1 MTVPLVD
8 LKAQYA
14 PLREEIELGIGD
26 VLSKMNL
33 FLGENVATFE
43 REFAEF
49 CGVRHGVGVGSGT
62 DALLV
67 ALRALG
73 IGRGD
78 EVVTVSHTFAAT
90 AEAIVLAG
98 ATPVFVDID
107 PTTYAMDPK
116 QVQCAIGRR
125 TRAIIP
131 VHLYG
136 HPVDIEPILA
146 IAERRGLRVVEDA
159 SQAHG
164 ALYRSNPVG
173 SFGDIGCF
181 SFYYSKNLGAYG
193 EAGMIVTNDED
204 LADRAKIL
212 RDHGSTG
219 KYAHASVGY
228 NSRLDEIQAV
238 ILRAKLPHLEDW
250 NERRWNLAQTYNR
263 TLESLPLI
271 LPVEQRWARHVYHLY
286 VVRTPERDSLYK
298 WLHARGIQAGIHYP
312 TPVHWQPAY
321 KRFRTGGGHLP
332 VTEQVASEVLS
343 LPMYPEM
350 EQSQLEEVACAVH
363 DYFAAD
369 RSRNGH
375 VGQASTAIFPLG

>member
-1 MTVPLVD
+1 MAVPLVD

-14 PLREEIELGIGD
+14 PLQEEIQLRIGD
-26 VLSKMNL
+26 VLSKMDL
-33 FLGENVATFE
+33 FLGENVVEFE
-43 REFAEF
+43 REFAEL
-49 CGVRHGVGVGSGT
+49 CGARYGVGVGSGT
-62 DALLV
+62 DALVV

-73 IGRGD
+73 IGPGD
-78 EVVTVSHTFAAT
+78 EVITVSHTFAAT
-90 AEAIVLAG
+90 AEAIVIAG

-116 QVQCAIGRR
+116 KVQCAIGHR
-125 TRAIIP
+125 TRAMIP

-136 HPVDIEPILA
+136 HPADIEPLLA

-173 SFGDIGCF
+173 SFGDVGCF

-193 EAGMIVTNDED
+193 EAGMIVTSDED
-204 LADRAKIL
+204 LADRAKVL

-219 KYAHASVGY
+219 KYAHTSVGY
-228 NSRLDEIQAV
+228 NSRLDEIQAA

-263 TLESLPLI
+263 ILESLPLI
-271 LPVEQRWARHVYHLY
+271 LPVEQSWARHVYHLY

-312 TPVHWQPAY
+312 TPVHGQPAY
-321 KRFRTGGGHLP
+321 KRFRTGGGQLP
-332 VTEQVASEVLS
+332 VTELVASEVLS

-350 EQSQLEEVACAVH
+350 EPSQLEEVACAVH

-369 RSRNGH
+369 GSRNGH
-375 VGQASTAIFPLG
+375 VGQASTALFPLG